1 MVGVLVVY
9 CYDVVALTA
18 EPREHSVVAM
28 VEKKKYC
35 WFHGV
40 VLVVGWLEYLRMSL
54 ARQINRR
61 STPLPFDVV
70 LQATG
75 FA

>member
-9 CYDVVALTA
+9 RHDVVALTT

-40 VLVVGWLEYLRMSL
+40 VLVVGGALVYQW
-54 ARQINRR
+54 
-61 STPLPFDVV
+61 TP
-70 LQATG
+70 
-75 FA
+75 